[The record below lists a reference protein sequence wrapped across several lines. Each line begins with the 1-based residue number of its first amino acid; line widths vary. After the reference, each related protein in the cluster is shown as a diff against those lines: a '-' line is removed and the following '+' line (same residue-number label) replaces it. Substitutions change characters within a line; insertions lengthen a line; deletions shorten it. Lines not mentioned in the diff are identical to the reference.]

1 MNSSDQ
7 YHCRCFKISP
17 QDIELCESKLREIG
31 FENQI
36 GGEEDHGQAFGLVGR
51 VEEVL
56 QIHFKVMP
64 DGLIEGEME
73 PPTAYPG
80 AHTNPEHSYSAHGQI
95 AQILQQINIPYYL
108 VGHVPETCLRP
119 IIKKPNKPTHAWVW
133 AALLAIGIIGAA
145 ALYKASKDEK
155 DEDDEDDVEEDDDEE
170 D

>member
-1 MNSSDQ
+1 MTQDQ

-17 QDIELCESKLREIG
+17 QDIQLCESKLREIG

-36 GGEEDHGQAFGLVGR
+36 GGEEQHGQVFGLAGR

-80 AHTNPEHSYSAHGQI
+80 AHINPEHSYSAHSEI
-95 AQILQQINIPYYL
+95 AKFLQKINISYYL
-108 VGHVPETCLRP
+108 VGAIPETCLRP
-119 IIKKPNKPTHAWVW
+119 IIKKPDKPMHAGVW
-133 AALLAIGIIGAA
+133 AVLLGLGIIVAA
-145 ALYKASKDEK
+145 ALHEETK
-155 DEDDEDDVEEDDDEE
+155 DEDEETEDENDDEDE
-170 D
+170 